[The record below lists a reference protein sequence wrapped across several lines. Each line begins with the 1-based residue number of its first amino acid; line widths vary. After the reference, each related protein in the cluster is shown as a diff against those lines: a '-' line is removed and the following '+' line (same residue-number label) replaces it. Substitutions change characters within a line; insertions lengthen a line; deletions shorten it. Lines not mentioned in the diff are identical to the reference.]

1 MRLRGKRSTR
11 TFANHRHHSRVSM
24 TFRQRASPRMTRRRI
39 LIAIFAIVFG
49 YAFNSE
55 ARANSVHRPRI
66 SEITDLMRQYGLPD
80 RVEILKHGSRAYRWQ
95 FKATAAFGD
104 GDDDR
109 RLEDFHCTVTAV
121 ASPSGKITKLRT
133 DVADVGAGIL
143 AAAGSFGAP
152 CSKNLRP
159 KSLGTPPDRTLQR
172 MRR

>member
-1 MRLRGKRSTR
+1 MRSGEKHTRR
-11 TFANHRHHSRVSM
+11 TFAKLSTSFSRLHD
-24 TFRQRASPRMTRRRI
+24 FPPKGLPKMTRRRI
-39 LIAIFAIVFG
+39 LIAILAIVFG
-49 YAFNSE
+49 YAFNFG
-55 ARANSVHRPRI
+55 ARASHAHRPRI
-66 SEITDLMRQYGLPD
+66 SEITNLLRQYGLPD
-80 RVEILKHGSRAYRWQ
+80 RVEILKHGSRAYRWK

-104 GDDDR
+104 SDDDR
-109 RLEDFHCTVTAV
+109 RLEDFYCTVTAV
-121 ASPSGKITKLRT
+121 TSPSGKITKLST